1 MREYCEQLY
10 TNKSNNLD
18 LMDKLLEKQDR
29 SSKKQKENLN
39 KYIISKQTESI
50 IKHLVTKKNPGPNG
64 FTGELYQT
72 FNEKIIYNSIQIA
85 L

>member
-1 MREYCEQLY
+1 MILIMNKSWARRTKKKKRNQNQNGDIITPILQKKRIMREYCEQLY

-39 KYIISKQTESI
+39 KYIISK
-50 IKHLVTKKNPGPNG
+50 
-64 FTGELYQT
+64 
-72 FNEKIIYNSIQIA
+72 
-85 L
+85 

>member
-39 KYIISKQTESI
+39 KYIISK
-50 IKHLVTKKNPGPNG
+50 
-64 FTGELYQT
+64 
-72 FNEKIIYNSIQIA
+72 
-85 L
+85 

>member
-1 MREYCEQLY
+1 MKNEKLLISKMKREHSWQSYGHNRIITEHCEQLY

-39 KYIISKQTESI
+39 KYIISK
-50 IKHLVTKKNPGPNG
+50 
-64 FTGELYQT
+64 
-72 FNEKIIYNSIQIA
+72 
-85 L
+85 